1 MHLFHFVSSKPLLLA
16 TAIILSVSALHAQLT
31 VEDDITAEELATS
44 LLGEGV
50 TISGVELNCNDGAYG
65 TFECVDCNVGI
76 GSGIVLTSGDV
87 FVAEGPNSG
96 SSDTGS
102 WGAPGD
108 SDLDD
113 ISGYTTYDACILEF
127 DVTVTS
133 DTLQFNYV
141 FGSEEYTTYVNSSV
155 NDAFGLFI
163 SGPGITGLVN
173 LALIPTTDIGIS
185 INTVNPLE
193 YEEYYIDNGVG
204 CTEAWGGCSEGTL
217 GPPYTTDDYYIGY
230 DGFTTVLT
238 AKSAVIPCETY
249 HLKLAIAD
257 AGDEVL
263 DSGVFIEAGSLSS
276 PGIVVDVEP
285 EIEGYPYLIE
295 GCVNGSFN
303 VNLSFAPIDTFITY
317 FVISG
322 TATPGSDYTSLPDS
336 IVFLPGDTAA
346 SFPITVADDGITEGG
361 ETIIVAL
368 EFGCS
373 SDLSDSIVVFIYDD
387 IPLEVVP
394 SDTTICNGTSV
405 TLTASGGLGYTWSPE
420 ATLSHPDSAVTVAS
434 PLASTVYTVYTSV
447 GSCEKEI
454 EVPVD
459 VSAGPTITTSG
470 DDAICIGDEITLT
483 AAGGVEYLWSPGET
497 LSNPNIANPTADPTT
512 TTTYTVVVTDPF
524 GCTNDA
530 ELTITVNPLPT
541 VDAGPDTLVCY
552 GEPVQLFAI
561 GGVEYSWSPDDNI
574 NNPNIANPVIT
585 VVETTPLTVT
595 AIDAN
600 GCVNTAE
607 VLVELDPVPVAFAGY
622 DTIIYLGESAF
633 LNGIGGGEFSWSP
646 EEFVSNPFLLNTLAT
661 PIETTAFVLSV
672 LSEAGCFSSDTV
684 MVYVTNVPLVVFP
697 NAFSPNGDGF
707 NDLFAPFSRG
717 DIAQFEFSIYNRW
730 GAVIYT
736 TSDPSVLGTSQGRG
750 WDGKD
755 PGGEEQPMGSY
766 VYLMTL
772 TDLVGKSY
780 TYSGSFT
787 LVR

>member
-1 MHLFHFVSSKPLLLA
+1 MYLFKFIDLRCKVLSTILLLSV
-16 TAIILSVSALHAQLT
+16 TIINAQLT
-31 VEDDITAEELATS
+31 VETDVTAEELATS

-50 TISGVELNCNDGAYG
+50 TISGIELNCHDAAYG

-76 GSGIVLTSGDV
+76 GNGIILTSGEAS
-87 FVAEGPNSG
+87 FAEGPNTE
-96 SSDTGS
+96 SSSTGS
-102 WGAPGD
+102 WGGAGD

-113 ISGYTTYDACILEF
+113 ISGYDTHDACILEF

-173 LALIPTTDIGIS
+173 LALIPGTDIGIS

-193 YEEYYIDNGVG
+193 YDEYYIDNGVG
-204 CTEAWGGCSEGTL
+204 CTPSWGGCSEGTL
-217 GPPYTTDDYYIGY
+217 GAPYTTDDYYIGY

-257 AGDEVL
+257 AGDGAL

-317 FVISG
+317 FVVSG
-322 TATPGSDYTSLPDS
+322 TATPGVDYTSLPDS
-336 IVFLPGDTAA
+336 IVFLPGETMA
-346 SFPITVADDGITEGG
+346 SFPIIVSDDGITEGG

-373 SDLSDSIVVFIYDD
+373 ADLSDSIVVFIYDD
-387 IPLEVVP
+387 IPLEASP
-394 SDTTICNGTSV
+394 ADTTICNGTSV
-405 TLTASGGLGYTWSPE
+405 TLSASGGLGYEWSPA
-420 ATLSHPDSAVTVAS
+420 ATLSDPDSAVTIAT
-434 PLASTVYTVYTSV
+434 PDGSTVYTVYTQV

-459 VSAGPTITTSG
+459 VSPGPTITTSG
-470 DDAICIGDEITLT
+470 DDEICIGDEITIT
-483 AAGGVEYLWSPGET
+483 AAGGVAYLWSPAST
-497 LSNPNIANPTADPTT
+497 LSNAYIANPIAEPTT
-512 TTTYTVVVTDPF
+512 TTIYTVIVTDPF

-530 ELTITVNPLPT
+530 DLTITVNPLPT
-541 VDAGPDTLVCY
+541 VLAGPDTLVCY
-552 GEPVQLFAI
+552 GEQVQLYAN
-561 GGVEYSWSPDDNI
+561 GGVNYSWSPSDNI
-574 NNPNIANPVIT
+574 NNPNIGNAVIT
-585 VVETTPLTVT
+585 VFETSPLTVT
-595 AIDAN
+595 ATDAN
-600 GCVNTAE
+600 GCINTAE

-622 DTIIYLGESAF
+622 DTIIYLGETAF
-633 LNGIGGGEFSWSP
+633 LNGIGGGDFSWSP
-646 EEFVSNPFLLNTLAT
+646 EDPLSNPNSLNTLAT
-661 PIETTAFVLSV
+661 PTETTSFVLSV

-684 MVYVTNVPLVVFP
+684 VVYVTNQPLVVFP

-707 NDLFAPFSRG
+707 NDFYSPFSRG

-730 GAVIYT
+730 GELLYT
-736 TSDPSVLGTSQGRG
+736 TSNPDALGATQGRG
-750 WDGKD
+750 WDGKLNGD
-755 PGGEEQPMGSY
+755 EQPLGSY

-772 TDLVGKSY
+772 TDLVGKGY
-780 TYSGSFT
+780 TYSGAFT